1 MKAELTHH
9 PVMVNEVLSYLKPKS
24 SEIYVDCTFGQGGY
38 SKKILENIKC
48 KILAIDR
55 DHESQKYAKNLKKKY
70 AENFIL
76 NIDKFS
82 NLEKILKKNNIYK
95 INGIILDLGISNT
108 QLNDPTRG
116 FSFQYDGP
124 LDMRMCKNEITNTAF
139 NIVNE
144 FDKNQLSDIFYY
156 YGEEKNSKK
165 IANKIIEFRKKKK

>member
-1 MKAELTHH
+1 
-9 PVMVNEVLSYLKPKS
+9 MVNEVLSYLKPKS

-82 NLEKILKKNNIYK
+82 NLEKILRKNNIYK

-108 QLNDPTRG
+108 QLNDPARG
-116 FSFQYDGP
+116 FP
-124 LDMRMCKNEITNTAF
+124 F
-139 NIVNE
+139 NMMDLLI
-144 FDKNQLSDIFYY
+144 
-156 YGEEKNSKK
+156 
-165 IANKIIEFRKKKK
+165 